1 MNIENIFNDS
11 ENFQKKEKII
21 MIIKNKLDLIDNI
34 LNYEIK
40 MNENSDK
47 IDFKFEFSEYYLDDE
62 LKSEFSMNYI
72 QFLKLFLI
80 ILNLSDN
87 DIEKI
92 SEFYI

>member
-1 MNIENIFNDS
+1 
-11 ENFQKKEKII
+11 

-40 MNENSDK
+40 LNENSDK
-47 IDFKFEFSEYYLDDE
+47 IDFKFEFSEYYFDNE

-72 QFLKLFLI
+72 EFLKLFLI

>member
-1 MNIENIFNDS
+1 
-11 ENFQKKEKII
+11 

-40 MNENSDK
+40 LNEDSDK
-47 IDFKFEFSEYYLDDE
+47 IDFKFEFSEYYLDNE

-72 QFLKLFLI
+72 EFLKLFLI